1 MDEFGILGSTR
12 RDKNETIMTEVFF
25 MRKRSLGIIV
35 VAIVAVAAVVCG
47 VLLSKKHDH
56 LEAAFAEKINSGIV
70 QGEDL
75 PSDIQYMNK
84 VLEHTSFEMMDVSSS
99 NKTMTV
105 SISYP
110 NCIEIADG
118 YTGDENNAEDYYQYA
133 ISVLDGEQMPSL
145 TEEIE
150 VGYQEDEDGVISF
163 EDSEALTNALTGG
176 TYSFLVSMMEEN

>member
-1 MDEFGILGSTR
+1 
-12 RDKNETIMTEVFF
+12 
-25 MRKRSLGIIV
+25 MRKRSLWIIV
-35 VAIVAVAAVVCG
+35 VIAIVAAAAVVCG
-47 VLLSKKHDH
+47 VLLSKKHDN

-99 NKTMTV
+99 NKKMTV

>member
-1 MDEFGILGSTR
+1 M
-12 RDKNETIMTEVFF
+12 
-25 MRKRSLGIIV
+25 
-35 VAIVAVAAVVCG
+35 
-47 VLLSKKHDH
+47 
-56 LEAAFAEKINSGIV
+56 
-70 QGEDL
+70 

-99 NKTMTV
+99 NKTITV

-118 YTGDENNAEDYYQYA
+118 YTGDENSAEDYYQYA

-150 VGYQEDEDGVISF
+150 VGYQEDEDGEIIF